1 MKKAG
6 SGAGPSSPLS
16 LRLLKLPETDLLQS
30 ERRKTMISERT
41 VMKSESRRIATVA
54 VGGIV
59 FMSLL
64 ALGVFTNESQAGL
77 SRAVKAQ
84 EAMGFRCTD
93 ATLSGRYALR
103 GDGFVPGGPPPAP
116 MVPFAVVS
124 LMTLDGSGSLS
135 NDVTVSTNGVISR
148 NVDPGT
154 YTVNEDCTGTM
165 TINISEPPFQLNFDL
180 VVADGGKEFDLI
192 ATTPSVVTIGAK
204 RLR

>member
-1 MKKAG
+1 
-6 SGAGPSSPLS
+6 
-16 LRLLKLPETDLLQS
+16 
-30 ERRKTMISERT
+30 MIGERT
-41 VMKSESRRIATVA
+41 TMKSRARRIATAA
-54 VGGIV
+54 VFGAV
-59 FMSLL
+59 FVSLL
-64 ALGVFTNESQAGL
+64 ALGVFTNGSQVGL
-77 SRAVKAQ
+77 TRAVTAQ
-84 EAMGFRCTD
+84 EAQGFRCGD

-124 LMTLDGSGSLS
+124 LMTLDGSGGLS
-135 NDVTVSTNGVISR
+135 NDVTVSRNGVITR

-180 VVADGGKEFDLI
+180 VVADGGKGFELI

>member
-1 MKKAG
+1 
-6 SGAGPSSPLS
+6 
-16 LRLLKLPETDLLQS
+16 LLKLETDLLQS
-30 ERRKTMISERT
+30 KGRKTMISERT
-41 VMKSESRRIATVA
+41 VIKSGSRRIATVA
-54 VGGIV
+54 ARGIV

-64 ALGVFTNESQAGL
+64 ALGVFTNGNQAGL

-84 EAMGFRCTD
+84 EATGFRCTD

-135 NDVTVSTNGVISR
+135 NDVTVSRNGVISR
-148 NVDPGT
+148 NVDPGI

-165 TINISEPPFQLNFDL
+165 TINISEPPFQLAFDL